1 MRKNDK
7 RWILLPVLI
16 LLSAISAK
24 AQQANDSVDTY
35 QNHTVSTIVSIQ
47 GRDTLTVSDVIVTST
62 GHLKLTAPAATV
74 VTNNLNVQLG
84 GTLEI
89 NGGRQYFIKF
99 TYDAAGNRIR
109 REKES
114 N

>member
-1 MRKNDK
+1 MRKLK
-7 RWILLPVLI
+7 RRWLVLSVI
-16 LLSAISAK
+16 FLLSAPAM
-24 AQQANDSVDTY
+24 AQQSNDSVDTY
-35 QNHTVSTIVSIQ
+35 QNHTVSTTVSVQ
-47 GRDTLTVSDVIVTST
+47 GRDTLIVSDVTVTST

-89 NGGRQYFIKF
+89 NGGRQYLIKF